1 MIKFYENISLINE
14 QQQIK
19 SDCGDFTIINT
30 GTSNAIL
37 NGVTIVPG
45 AQYLCRANEGELN
58 CTIYSL
64 GFDNT
69 GTNQII
75 LIRKIYQNF

>member
-1 MIKFYENISLINE
+1 MRKFFEVIQLVNEPQAIKT
-14 QQQIK
+14 
-19 SDCGDFTIINT
+19 DCGDFTIINN

-45 AQYLCRANEGELN
+45 AQYVTRANEGELN
-58 CTIYSL
+58 VTQYTL

-69 GTNQII
+69 GTNSVIVV
-75 LIRKIYQNF
+75 RKIYNNG

>member
-1 MIKFYENISLINE
+1 MVKFYENISLINE

-45 AQYLCRANEGELN
+45 AQYVSKANEGELN
-58 CTIYSL
+58 VTIYSL

-69 GTNQII
+69 GTNQVT
-75 LIRKIYQNF
+75 LIRKIYQNY